1 MPDMS
6 RNQAVVLGASMAG
19 SLAAR
24 VLAERFEQVVVI
36 ERDALP
42 LAGEH
47 RRGVPHGLH
56 PRGRE
61 IPGGLFPGFTASL
74 TASGAVRGD
83 LLGMRAGSCPA
94 TSCGRRTSAFPAC
107 SPAGRS
113 WKATSGRWFKRRC
126 AWSTPTCHGCTPPL
140 PRPGAGGSA
149 GPGHRAQGPRG
160 RAAPPG
166 PHAAGPARQPGQR
179 AAIAPPADPAP
190 AATPAGRPAQPAQ

>member
-1 MPDMS
+1 
-6 RNQAVVLGASMAG
+6 MAG

-47 RRGVPHGLH
+47 RRGVRHGLH

-83 LLGMRAGSCPA
+83 LLGDARWQLSGHQLRQADIGLPGLFASGPFLD
-94 TSCGRRTSAFPAC
+94 GH
-107 SPAGRS
+107 
-113 WKATSGRWFKRRC
+113 ATSGRWFKRRC

-140 PRPGAGGSA
+140 AAALARVIGLKDRPEGLLRPDRMPRVLRGNLASGRPSRR
-149 GPGHRAQGPRG
+149 PPIRHRPR
-160 RAAPPG
+160 
-166 PHAAGPARQPGQR
+166 RQPGARRNQR
-179 AAIAPPADPAP
+179 
-190 AATPAGRPAQPAQ
+190 GNKR

>member
-1 MPDMS
+1 
-6 RNQAVVLGASMAG
+6 MAG

-47 RRGVPHGLH
+47 RRGVRHGLH

-61 IPGGLFPGFTASL
+61 IPGGLFPRFTASL

-83 LLGMRAGSCPA
+83 LLGDARWQLSGHQLRQADIGLPGLFASGPFLE
-94 TSCGRRTSAFPAC
+94 GH
-107 SPAGRS
+107 
-113 WKATSGRWFKRRC
+113 ATSGRWFKRRC

-140 PRPGAGGSA
+140 AAALAGSSGSRTARKGCSARTACRGSCAATWPA
-149 GPGHRAQGPRG
+149 GGHRAARRSGTGRG
-160 RAAPPG
+160 ASRAPG
-166 PHAAGPARQPGQR
+166 
-179 AAIAPPADPAP
+179 
-190 AATPAGRPAQPAQ
+190 ATSAVTSGNKR